1 LAVVP
6 GGLTSTKGVHDV
18 ACGRSL
24 SAAIEGCAR
33 GEESALGSL
42 FDCCGILATTLAAE
56 RIGDPALRCDAVVEI
71 FLRLWR
77 RAPLYDR
84 EYQSA
89 PHWLLSEI
97 GRALDDVDAPA
108 VTHPLFART
117 AAG

>member
-1 LAVVP
+1 M
-6 GGLTSTKGVHDV
+6 

-33 GEESALGSL
+33 GELNALGSL

-56 RIGDPALRCDAVVEI
+56 RIDDAALRCDAVVEI

-77 RAPLYDR
+77 RAPLYDGD
-84 EYQSA
+84 YQSA
-89 PHWLLSEI
+89 PHWLLREI

-117 AAG
+117 ATG